1 MRDIANNL
9 NVVASLVPAVQTAAA
24 DGTAVDLQ
32 GYGSAALLV
41 QTGAIVSAGDF
52 GIKLQESDAS
62 GSGFTDVASTHLIGT
77 LPATLV
83 ASTVYEQGYRIN
95 KRYVRA
101 VTTKAGGT
109 SIALGAMIVRGMPH
123 NAPVA

>member
-9 NVVASLVPAVQTAAA
+9 SVVSTVVPAVQTATGN
-24 DGTAVDLQ
+24 GTEVDLQ
-32 GYGSAALLV
+32 GFGSAALLV
-41 QTGAIVSAGDF
+41 QTGAIASAGDF
-52 GIKLQESDAS
+52 SIKLQESDVS
-62 GSGFTDVASTHLIGT
+62 GSGYTDVAATHLIGT
-77 LPATLV
+77 LPATLL

-101 VTTKAGGT
+101 VVTRAGGT
-109 SIALGAMIVRGMPH
+109 SIALGATILRGMPH